1 MAEWIDKIKSMKN
14 ATQEQVDTIIKEQSY
29 KNVIKDLKEAGISES
44 ELSEEEFDQLM
55 AEEIKKNKSFA
66 KGAMVATGALLFLE
80 FLG

>member
-14 ATQEQVDTIIKEQSY
+14 ATQEQVDAIIKEQSY

-80 FLG
+80 LLG

>member
-14 ATQEQVDTIIKEQSY
+14 ATQEQVDAIIKEQSY

-66 KGAMVATGALLFLE
+66 KGAMVATGALLILE
-80 FLG
+80 LLG